1 MIAYAGGIAAIAT
14 ASPKTNSEKPPKE
27 PACFVVSMPFT
38 SAARDRL
45 LTPCYLSVKNQA
57 PRVEKAARRAKN
69 LKWSNQITADSSAWR
84 FFELPLRDWALL
96 EVSLLWTW
104 SSDLDS
110 G

>member
-1 MIAYAGGIAAIAT
+1 M
-14 ASPKTNSEKPPKE
+14 E
-27 PACFVVSMPFT
+27 PACFVDSMLFT
-38 SAARDRL
+38 PAARDRL

-69 LKWSNQITADSSAWR
+69 LKWSNQIRADSSAWR